1 MISLHANSPAT
12 SARSA
17 KRAFSLVELLLAI
30 FILGIGVISISA
42 LFPAGI
48 IMQRQSTD
56 DILGPLVAK
65 NALGL
70 LRARLNPTDFGG
82 FQEFNSTQTPFQIQ
96 PIGAAAIRTIE
107 GDWPWM
113 RPSFLFDNPNTPFDE
128 GAIDIFSSEF
138 TRAQIGLPTST
149 FNSRASELFLGWPLA
164 QRVLWGIPY
173 NTQKYPLYGI
183 VLANG
188 PAAAPP
194 LALLQRVIEPD
205 VIITQRERYWPQ
217 GSELGPNATLAQ
229 RPQYVWECMFRRYG
243 GKVQVCIFVYRVQA
257 PGGENRPYSVA
268 PPDIASSSA
277 PNTIIT
283 PFTPPLPM
291 FYAAPAA
298 SPAQTWP
305 DSLATPTTPLDEIP
319 NTQGGSTGF
328 SPLDITKSFDDWQ
341 SPGQLW
347 IDNNAEIHKVLVG
360 RKTQYDGRV
369 KLTRPFSRSIDAPI
383 NGVQP
388 NATAPTTGF
397 WPTRCAG
404 GIWFLPGRDAN
415 GNQLIPVY
423 LTVEEL

>member
-1 MISLHANSPAT
+1 MSLRRNT
-12 SARSA
+12 TTTRR
-17 KRAFSLVELLLAI
+17 RASSGFSLVEMLLAI

-48 IMQRQSTD
+48 VMQRQSTD
-56 DILGPLVAK
+56 DLLGPVVAK
-65 NALGL
+65 NALGM
-70 LRARLNPTDFGG
+70 LRARLTQSDFGG
-82 FQEFNSTQTPFQIQ
+82 FQEFNSTQTPLQVQ

-113 RPSFLFDNPNTPFDE
+113 RPSFLFDNPSTAFDE

-149 FNSRASELFLGWPLA
+149 FNLRASELFLGWPLA
-164 QRVLWGIPY
+164 SRVLWGIPY
-173 NTQKYPLYGI
+173 NTTKYPLYGR

-188 PAAAPP
+188 PAAAGTNV
-194 LALLQRVIEPD
+194 LAQRLIEPD
-205 VIITQRERYWPQ
+205 VMITSRERYWPQ
-217 GSELGPNATLAQ
+217 GSEIGPNGTIAQ

-243 GKVQVCIFVYRVQA
+243 GKVQACIFVYRVQA
-257 PGGENRPYSVA
+257 PGGEAKQYSVA
-268 PPDIASSSA
+268 PAEINSA
-277 PNTIIT
+277 FPPNMILT

-298 SPAQTWP
+298 AGGQTWP
-305 DSLATPTTPLDEIP
+305 DSLATPVVPADEIP
-319 NTQGGSTGF
+319 NTQGGTTGF
-328 SPLDITKSFDDWQ
+328 APLSDTWTFDDWQ

-347 IDNNAEIHKVLVG
+347 VDNNAIIHKVLVG
-360 RKTQYDGRV
+360 RKTQYEGRV
-369 KLTRPFSRSIDAPI
+369 KLTRPIARSIDAPI

-388 NATAPTTGF
+388 NAVAPAAGF
-397 WPTRCAG
+397 WPSRCIG

>member
-1 MISLHANSPAT
+1 MSLRRNT
-12 SARSA
+12 TTTRR
-17 KRAFSLVELLLAI
+17 RASSGFSLVEMLLAI
-30 FILGIGVISISA
+30 FILGIGVISISS

-48 IMQRQSTD
+48 VMQRQSTD
-56 DILGPLVAK
+56 DLLGPVVAK
-65 NALGL
+65 NALGM
-70 LRARLNPTDFGG
+70 LRARLTQSDFGG
-82 FQEFNSTQTPFQIQ
+82 FLEFNSTQTPLQVQ

-113 RPSFLFDNPNTPFDE
+113 RPSFLFDNPSTPFDE

-149 FNSRASELFLGWPLA
+149 FNLRASELFLGWPLA
-164 QRVLWGIPY
+164 SRVLWGIPY
-173 NTQKYPLYGI
+173 NTTKYPLYGR

-188 PAAAPP
+188 PAAAGTNV
-194 LALLQRVIEPD
+194 LAQRLIEPD
-205 VIITQRERYWPQ
+205 VMITSRERYWPQ
-217 GSELGPNATLAQ
+217 GSEMGPNGTIAQ

-243 GKVQVCIFVYRVQA
+243 GKVQACIFVYRVQA
-257 PGGENRPYSVA
+257 PGGEAKQYSVA
-268 PPDIASSSA
+268 PAEINSA
-277 PNTIIT
+277 FPPNTILT

-298 SPAQTWP
+298 AGGQTWP
-305 DSLATPTTPLDEIP
+305 DSLATPLVPADEIP
-319 NTQGGSTGF
+319 NTQGGTTGF
-328 SPLDITKSFDDWQ
+328 APLDITKTFDDWQ

-347 IDNNAEIHKVLVG
+347 VDNNAIIHKVLVG
-360 RKTQYDGRV
+360 RKTQYEGRV
-369 KLTRPFSRSIDAPI
+369 KLTRPIARSIDAPI

-388 NATAPTTGF
+388 NAVAPAAGF
-397 WPTRCAG
+397 WPSRCIG